1 VRRSMLLGRTISDW
15 RGDEVGRVIDTWPFD
30 GGGEPELAV
39 IRLGRMGQRRMVP
52 VDALQFVGA
61 SLRLPFER
69 WQIEDS
75 PRIGEDRHT
84 VADDPYTAQSYW
96 RWEEP
101 VISLSA
107 ACLLSSGSFAT
118 GKLFPMSP
126 SPTPIAS

>member
-1 VRRSMLLGRTISDW
+1 MLLGRTISDW
-15 RGDEVGRVIDTWPFD
+15 QGEAVGQVIDTWPFD

-39 IRLGRMGQRRMVP
+39 IRLGRLGQRRMVP
-52 VDALQFVGA
+52 VEALRFVGV

-84 VADDPYTAQSYW
+84 VDDDPYTAQSYW

-101 VISLSA
+101 VVSLNA
-107 ACLLSSGSFAT
+107 ACLLSSGSFAM
-118 GKLFPMSP
+118 GKPFPMTP